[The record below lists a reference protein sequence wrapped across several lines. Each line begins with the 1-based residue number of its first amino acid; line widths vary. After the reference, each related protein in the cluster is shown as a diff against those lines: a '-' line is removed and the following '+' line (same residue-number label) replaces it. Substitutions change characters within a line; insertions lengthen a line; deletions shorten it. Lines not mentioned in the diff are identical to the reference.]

1 MGSGSDSSY
10 QDICGSTM
18 MAKLD
23 QFDLDAEREG
33 SAIEKMFPMRP
44 LVLGKRIK
52 QICNMHTKG
61 HLKQSNRVVGRI
73 LKYGSQSE

>member
-1 MGSGSDSSY
+1 VGSGSDSSY
-10 QDICGSTM
+10 QDICGTAV

-23 QFDLDAEREG
+23 QFDLEAEREG

-44 LVLGKRIK
+44 SIRGKRIV

-61 HLKQSNRVVGRI
+61 HLKQSNRVVSRI

>member
-10 QDICGSTM
+10 QDICGTAL

-23 QFDLDAEREG
+23 QLDLEAEREG
-33 SAIEKMFPMRP
+33 TAIKKMSPMRP

-61 HLKQSNRVVGRI
+61 HLKQSNRVVSRI